1 MAATD
6 GKLYRIFQVAGE
18 RQHGSRSDL
27 AREVAGRQF
36 DEFSS
41 IGEDGIRK
49 YMAWKSILDYVV
61 FSWMIGTIDG
71 DLKPYVTAPGLTR
84 DGFDHALGD
93 KVEVFSEA
101 HGFSPQK
108 VRNAVR
114 ELIAREPSRLPT
126 PKAVFQL
133 TQPSCEFHY
142 FYKAVMVAAFQRRVD
157 IMVKRKEVFITSD
170 LVTEK

>member
-18 RQHGSRSDL
+18 KEHGSRSDL
-27 AREVAGRQF
+27 AREVAGRHF

-49 YMAWKSILDYVV
+49 YMAWRSVVDYVA
-61 FSWMIGTIDG
+61 FSWMIGIIDG
-71 DLKPYVTAPGLTR
+71 DLKPYIEAPGLTR

-93 KVEVFSEA
+93 KVESFSDA
-101 HGFSPQK
+101 NGFSPQK

-114 ELIAREPSRLPT
+114 ELIQREPARLPT

-133 TQPSCEFHY
+133 TQPICEFHY
-142 FYKAVMVAAFQRRVD
+142 FYKAIMVSAFQHRVD
-157 IMVKRKEVFITSD
+157 LFVRRKEVFITTD
-170 LVTEK
+170 LTTEK